1 MRILS
6 VDTDP
11 AHGALLGRHCRA
23 ILAHRLNA
31 YDVAASCAAAAAR
44 LAEAAYDLVMLDPAG
59 RRGDGFALIAKAH
72 VPPARVIVVSA
83 RTELAMRAFDYGVVD
98 FVPKPA
104 QRARLARSLGRFEA
118 RHQPTLPGGPFLS
131 VRRTG
136 RIDLV
141 PLDRIAWV
149 RGADKYSELTL
160 VCGRKEFCDRSLC
173 ELGLRLPAEFLRV
186 HRSYMVR
193 VALIARL
200 IVQRGSRYSAEF
212 HAGQRVPVGRSYYA
226 RLKAR
231 CSA

>member
-1 MRILS
+1 MKILT
-6 VDTDP
+6 VDADP
-11 AHGALLGRHCRA
+11 RHAALVERHCRS
-23 ILAHRLNA
+23 ILTQRLKHFEVV
-31 YDVAASCAAAAAR
+31 DSGEAAATR
-44 LAEAAYDLVMLDPAG
+44 LAEFTFDLVLLDPALG
-59 RRGDGFALIAKAH
+59 RGDGFDLLDAAH
-72 VPPARVIVVSA
+72 APPDRVIVVSA
-83 RTELAMRAFDYGVVD
+83 RTDLAMRAFDYGVVD
-98 FVPKPA
+98 FVPKPVG
-104 QRARLARSLGRFEA
+104 QVRLARSLGRFET

-131 VRRTG
+131 VRRPG

-193 VALIARL
+193 VDLIARL
-200 IVQRGSRYSAEF
+200 IVQRGSRYYAEL